1 MPVFDTLI
9 ARTLVMPEC
18 NIDTDQIIPARFL
31 TTTTRDGLGRFAF
44 NDWRYLADGS
54 VNPDFVFNR
63 LEHANLEQAGAQ
75 ILVAGHNFGCGSSRE
90 HAPWALLDLGLRAV
104 ISSQIADIFRSNS
117 LKNGLLPIVLE
128 PGIVAELLAQPGIEL
143 RIDVATRSVTFPD
156 GRSAIFELDSFAQT
170 CLLEG
175 VDQLGY
181 LLKHEAA
188 IDAYEHSAEPQRHA
202 PTSIQDST
210 HAR

>member
-1 MPVFDTLI
+1 MPVFDTLV
-9 ARTLVMPEC
+9 ARTLAMPEC

-31 TTTTRDGLGRFAF
+31 TTTSRDGLGRHAF

-54 VNPDFVFNR
+54 DNPEFAFNR
-63 LEHANLEQAGAQ
+63 PENLGAQ

-104 ISSQIADIFRSNS
+104 ISSQIADIFRSNA

-128 PGIVAELLAQPGIEL
+128 PALVEELLADPGIEL
-143 RIDVATRSVTFPD
+143 RIDVAGNRVELPD
-156 GRSAIFELDSFAQT
+156 GRIATFELDAFART

-181 LLKHEAA
+181 LLKHDDA
-188 IDAYEHSAEPQRHA
+188 ITHFEQRHL
-202 PTSIQDST
+202 PSPLQEFS